1 MDSSAQRYLSCSNW
15 QHTITQHLETM
26 AAITNRQRNGER
38 LSRQNIVAFGVSSVN
53 INLLFPEKKIS
64 LLFICQKRKFNVCFL
79 EKEKHLKYHMRDQK
93 KKDNVV
99 CLRTRCGQANAL

>member
-53 INLLFPEKKIS
+53 INLLFPENKNQPIIYLPEKKIQCVFS
-64 LLFICQKRKFNVCFL
+64 
-79 EKEKHLKYHMRDQK
+79 
-93 KKDNVV
+93 
-99 CLRTRCGQANAL
+99 